1 MDMEGGRPR
10 GGIRPGKEER
20 SLPTNKP
27 LCGIW
32 TKLGVV
38 SFLEV
43 QVRSGAQLTRG
54 LLSST
59 PLWFSSKEVG
69 GRPGGVTAPERAA

>member
-1 MDMEGGRPR
+1 M
-10 GGIRPGKEER
+10 GIRRGKEER
-20 SLPTNKP
+20 SLLTNKP

-59 PLWFSSKEVG
+59 PLWSSSKEVG
-69 GRPGGVTAPERAA
+69 AGQGVSQPPREQPDP